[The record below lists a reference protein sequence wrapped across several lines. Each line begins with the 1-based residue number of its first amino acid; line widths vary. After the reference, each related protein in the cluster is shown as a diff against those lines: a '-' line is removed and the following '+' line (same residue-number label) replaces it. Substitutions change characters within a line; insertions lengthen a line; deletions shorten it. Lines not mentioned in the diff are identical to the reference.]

1 MFPIE
6 KLEKSP
12 TPLYYYDL
20 QLLNDTLQA
29 IKDAIPDDRFK
40 VHYAIKACN
49 NPNVLKVIADAG
61 LGADCVS
68 GGEILQAL
76 EAGVPAEKIVYAGV
90 GKTDA
95 EILLGLDK
103 GIGCFNVESIEELEV
118 INDLA
123 LKAGKVAPI
132 AFRINPNI
140 DAHTHEYITTGLAE
154 NKFGIPHHLEK
165 EAVKRAKEMKG
176 VRLKGLHFH
185 IGSQITINEPFALLS
200 RRVNSMQDDYDK
212 QGITFETINVGGGLG
227 IDYDDPDGNPI
238 PDFKSY
244 FATFARD
251 LSLRPGQELHF
262 ELGRS
267 VVGQCGSLIT
277 RVLYVKKGAGKQFVI
292 CDAGFPDLIRPALY
306 GANHKIENL
315 SAALRENEA
324 DGSKDNTAVYDI
336 VGPIC
341 ESTDCFGKDE
351 RLPITRRG
359 DLIALRSAGAY
370 GEAMASGY
378 NTRPLPSSLLA

>member
-6 KLEKSP
+6 KLQQSP

-20 QLLNDTLQA
+20 ELLQKTLQA
-29 IKDAIPDDRFK
+29 IKEAIPDDRFK

-49 NPNVLKVIADAG
+49 NPQVLKVIADAG
-61 LGADCVS
+61 FGADCVS
-68 GGEILQAL
+68 GGEIVQAL
-76 EAGVPAEKIVYAGV
+76 EAGIAPEKIVYAGV

-95 EILLGLDK
+95 EILLGLEN
-103 GIGCFNVESIEELEV
+103 GIGCFNVESLEELEV
-118 INDLA
+118 LNELA

-165 EAVKRAKEMKG
+165 EAIKKAKEMKG

-200 RRVNSMQDDYDK
+200 HRVNSMQDEYAK
-212 QGITFETINVGGGLG
+212 QGVTFETINVGGGLG

-251 LSLRPGQELHF
+251 LKLRPGQELHF
-262 ELGRS
+262 ELGRA

-306 GANHKIENL
+306 GAHHKIENL
-315 SAALRENEA
+315 SAAGRATVN
-324 DGSKDNTAVYDI
+324 DGSKDTTAVYDV

-351 RLPITRRG
+351 RLPITYRG
-359 DLIALRSAGAY
+359 DLLALRSAGAY
-370 GEAMASGY
+370 GEAMASAY
-378 NTRPLPSSLLA
+378 NSRPLPSSLLA